1 VLSRA
6 SDVAAAGTALAGL
19 ILVYLGAVA
28 VRYESLNTKS
38 KANQRDRYRW
48 HAWLALN
55 GIVFALAATVLAL
68 IAGSFAS
75 HQELAELLARLAAV
89 ALLVSFIWHSRLG
102 SVFDFRKYRLRV
114 EESSGWSS
122 CAAP

>member
-1 VLSRA
+1 LAPPNVLSRA

-38 KANQRDRYRW
+38 KANQRDRYRR

-89 ALLVSFIWHSRLG
+89 ALLVSFGIAGWAAYLT
-102 SVFDFRKYRLRV
+102 F
-114 EESSGWSS
+114 ESID
-122 CAAP
+122 